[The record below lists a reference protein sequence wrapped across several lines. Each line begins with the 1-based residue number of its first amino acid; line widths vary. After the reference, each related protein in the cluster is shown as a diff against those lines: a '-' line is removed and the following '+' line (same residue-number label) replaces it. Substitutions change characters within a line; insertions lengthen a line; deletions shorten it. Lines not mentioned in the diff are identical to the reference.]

1 MRTVR
6 LTDATCWSLGD
17 VNGRRE
23 ESKGVL
29 RFAGF
34 ILGSA
39 FALHFLANSLGC
51 LCWLFKPRTPVV
63 FLSRSVDGGVM
74 PAGAFYTLLSPL
86 TRDKCCEEPI
96 GRY

>member
-1 MRTVR
+1 MRNVR

-17 VNGRRE
+17 VNGHRE

-51 LCWLFKPRTPVV
+51 LCWLFKPRTLCCLPQQISGWWSHACWCI
-63 FLSRSVDGGVM
+63 LYS
-74 PAGAFYTLLSPL
+74 AFSSDT
-86 TRDKCCEEPI
+86 
-96 GRY
+96 